1 MDLRKLEVFL
11 LLSNH
16 LHSLLSHETRNTKT
30 HTNKEK
36 KKKEKEREKRKKRE
50 REKKEL
56 I

>member
-11 LLSNH
+11 FLSNH

-30 HTNKEK
+30 HTNKEE
-36 KKKEKEREKRKKRE
+36 KKERKGEGEGKKRE